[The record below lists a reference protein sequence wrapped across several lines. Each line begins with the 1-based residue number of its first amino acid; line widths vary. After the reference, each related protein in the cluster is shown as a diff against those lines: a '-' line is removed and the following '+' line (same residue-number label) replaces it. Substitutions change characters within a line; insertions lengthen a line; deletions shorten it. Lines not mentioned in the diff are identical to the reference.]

1 MTSGHGGGPEETEP
15 RDWRC
20 GVCSE
25 PAQRIIGVAVLVDGQ
40 LRFWVEGF
48 CAEHEHQVRSSVEA
62 RAREGHPPEIMVRQ
76 LLLPR
81 EVIAWIRRVRR
92 EAGVR

>member
-1 MTSGHGGGPEETEP
+1 MTSGRGDGPEEAEA

-20 GVCSE
+20 AVCSE
-25 PAQRIIGVAVLVDGQ
+25 TALRVIGIAALIEGQ

-48 CAEHEHQVRSSVEA
+48 CGEHEDEVRSSVEA
-62 RAREGHPPEIMVRQ
+62 RAREGWPPEIMVRQ
-76 LLLPR
+76 LLQPR
-81 EVIAWIRRVRR
+81 DVAAWMRRVRQ